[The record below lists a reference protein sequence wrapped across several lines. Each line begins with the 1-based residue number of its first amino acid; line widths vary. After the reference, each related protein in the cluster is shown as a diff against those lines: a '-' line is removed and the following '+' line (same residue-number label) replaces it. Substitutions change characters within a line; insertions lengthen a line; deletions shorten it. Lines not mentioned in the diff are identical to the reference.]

1 MARKEELKELDL
13 GVINE
18 IIEENSAPD
27 AKVKIQVYAKECGF
41 KIGKSNISVDD
52 MVTKLLE
59 MADAKENQKLE
70 YSPLNKIKT
79 PEVYTGVKPIIDG
92 DEELDLAEN
101 IEEFDPI
108 VQDKEKFLAQGE
120 VVPIQDLPEYIK
132 TEIVEAI
139 QSGEVVIS
147 APTEAIGE
155 IKVPQLEVN
164 LPVSLPEETT
174 PWFPPAGYNI
184 GLISEFEKKDKEPD
198 LSGFTPR
205 INLIGALNQQYM
217 NCPYWIL
224 DWILENGKDWKTKI
238 DQHPRETDHPIL
250 KTVLYYI
257 QMHGSVTVRESRN
270 SRYHTLY

>member
-1 MARKEELKELDL
+1 MARKKEEELKELDL

-52 MVTKLLE
+52 MVVKLLE

-79 PEVYTGVKPIIDG
+79 PEVYSEVKQITPE
-92 DEELDLAEN
+92 EELELAED
-101 IEEFDPI
+101 IEQFDP
-108 VQDKEKFLAQGE
+108 VVEEKEPFLNPGE
-120 VVPIQDLPEYIK
+120 VVSINDIPEDIK
-132 TEIVEAI
+132 TEIVDAI
-139 QSGEVVIS
+139 KSGEVVIT
-147 APTEAIGE
+147 APTSPIEEVITG
-155 IKVPQLEVN
+155 IHSYVP
-164 LPVSLPEETT
+164 SLGTS
-174 PWFPPAGYNI
+174 PWFPPEQPKEIEIN
-184 GLISEFEKKDKEPD
+184 FEPD

-205 INLIGALNQQYM
+205 INLIGAVGQQYM

-238 DQHPRETDHPIL
+238 ETHPRETDHPIL

-257 QMHGSVTVRESRN
+257 QIHGSVTVRESRN

>member
-1 MARKEELKELDL
+1 MARKKEEELKELDL

-52 MVTKLLE
+52 MVVKLLE

-79 PEVYTGVKPIIDG
+79 PEVYSEVKQITPE
-92 DEELDLAEN
+92 EELELAED
-101 IEEFDPI
+101 IEQFDP
-108 VQDKEKFLAQGE
+108 VVEEKEPFLNPGE
-120 VVPIQDLPEYIK
+120 VVSINDIPEDIK
-132 TEIVEAI
+132 TEIVDAI
-139 QSGEVVIS
+139 KSGEVVIT
-147 APTEAIGE
+147 APTTPIEDT
-155 IKVPQLEVN
+155 LLVN
-164 LPVSLPEETT
+164 LPVGLPEEID
-174 PWFPPAGYNI
+174 PWFPPAGYNRG
-184 GLISEFEKKDKEPD
+184 GLISGFEPD

-205 INLIGALNQQYM
+205 INLIGAVGQQYM

-238 DQHPRETDHPIL
+238 ETHPRETDHPIL

-257 QMHGSVTVRESRN
+257 QIHGSVTVRESRN

>member
-1 MARKEELKELDL
+1 MARKKEELKEFDL

-18 IIEENSAPD
+18 IIEDNSAPE

-41 KIGKSNISVDD
+41 KISKSNISVED

-92 DEELDLAEN
+92 DEELDQAED
-101 IEEFDPI
+101 IEEFDSI
-108 VQDKEKFLAQGE
+108 VQDKEKFLAPGE
-120 VVPIQDLPEYIK
+120 VVPIKDLPEYIK

-155 IKVPQLEVN
+155 IKVSQLEVN
-164 LPVSLPEETT
+164 LPEEISPWVPELQPKEEISL
-174 PWFPPAGYNI
+174 
-184 GLISEFEKKDKEPD
+184 EPD

-205 INLIGALNQQYM
+205 INLIGAVNQQYM

-257 QMHGSVTVRESRN
+257 QIHGSVTVRESRN